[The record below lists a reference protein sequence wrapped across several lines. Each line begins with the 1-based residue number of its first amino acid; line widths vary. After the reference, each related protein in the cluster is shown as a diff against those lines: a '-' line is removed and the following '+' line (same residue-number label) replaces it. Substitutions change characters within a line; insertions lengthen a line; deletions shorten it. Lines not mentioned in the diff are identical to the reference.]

1 MIEEHSV
8 DDLLRWAQ
16 EDIDKIKK
24 DLDTLIDN
32 LDIVKQENINLSYR
46 IKELEKNDSKNRK

>member
-32 LDIVKQENINLSYR
+32 FDIVKQENINLSYR
-46 IKELEKNDSKNRK
+46 IKELEKNDS